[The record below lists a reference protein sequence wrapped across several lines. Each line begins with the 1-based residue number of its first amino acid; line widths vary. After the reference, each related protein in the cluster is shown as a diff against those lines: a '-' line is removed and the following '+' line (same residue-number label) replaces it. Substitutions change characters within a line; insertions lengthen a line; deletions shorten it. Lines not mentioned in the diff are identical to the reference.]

1 MLEQNINFQE
11 KYKSLDNLCKDC
23 YNSQE
28 GVSEYIRQMEKH
40 MLEGKRL
47 VADWENEY
55 SDLKHVRWIRNQL
68 AHEVGTL
75 NSDIVEEKD
84 SLFLFNFYN
93 KLINTK
99 DALSELRKIKSEQ
112 IKNKHTNDNASAIR
126 ETRVQP
132 TKKEAG
138 FLSKLLNKIKN
149 FLK

>member
-28 GVSEYIRQMEKH
+28 GVSEYIRQMDKY

-47 VADWENEY
+47 VKDWENEY
-55 SDLKHVRWIRNQL
+55 SNLKHVRWIRNQL

-75 NSDIVEEKD
+75 NSDIVEEND
-84 SLFLFNFYN
+84 ILFLSNFYN
-93 KLINTK
+93 KIINAN
-99 DALSELRKIKSEQ
+99 DALSVLRKIKSEQ
-112 IKNKHTNDNASAIR
+112 IKSKHTKVNVNATR
-126 ETRVQP
+126 EKSVQP

>member
-112 IKNKHTNDNASAIR
+112 IKTNIQMIMQ
-126 ETRVQP
+126 VQYEKQGCNQQ
-132 TKKEAG
+132 KK
-138 FLSKLLNKIKN
+138 KLV
-149 FLK
+149 FYQSC